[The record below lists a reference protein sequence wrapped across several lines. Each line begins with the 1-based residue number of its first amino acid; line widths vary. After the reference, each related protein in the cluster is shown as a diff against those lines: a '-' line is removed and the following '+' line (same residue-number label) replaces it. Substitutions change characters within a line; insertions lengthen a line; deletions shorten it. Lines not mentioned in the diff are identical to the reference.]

1 MNAVS
6 DTFLDKLIWAN
17 KRTIPSRKGLT
28 VIKENL
34 KLVNAWRHLHPKKRD
49 WTYAQFAKE
58 EPRPYRQ
65 AARLDTFLVREGLV
79 NRIIKCEIMKS
90 EHTGSDHRAV
100 QIEYKLDRIQ
110 LAGRE
115 CYQASPSENTKT
127 KREAENRMPI
137 HLDI

>member
-1 MNAVS
+1 V
-6 DTFLDKLIWAN
+6 D
-17 KRTIPSRKGLT
+17 
-28 VIKENL
+28 
-34 KLVNAWRHLHPKKRD
+34 AWRYLHPKKRD

-90 EHTGSDHRAV
+90 EHTGSDHRAM

-110 LAGRE
+110 LAERE
-115 CYQASPSENTKT
+115 CYRRPLLKTQRQKEKLKTECQYIWISEN
-127 KREAENRMPI
+127 EENKQRYFCG
-137 HLDI
+137 DKN